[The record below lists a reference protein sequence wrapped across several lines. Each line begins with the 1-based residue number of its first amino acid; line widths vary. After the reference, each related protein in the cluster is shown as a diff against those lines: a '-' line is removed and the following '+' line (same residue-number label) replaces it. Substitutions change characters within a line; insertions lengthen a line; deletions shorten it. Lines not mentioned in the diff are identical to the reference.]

1 LERQPEYCPDTNA
14 TSDHR
19 PALVTFTLSGPS
31 PQTGSR
37 AEILEQIGRL
47 GSELRALKTLIEQ
60 LPE

>member
-14 TSDHR
+14 TSDYR
-19 PALVTFTLSGPS
+19 PALATFTLSGPS